1 VTLIVISEKTVEVV
15 EEGSGVKVVSGV
27 TVVTVKMV
35 GKCNVKLVVV
45 VGTVVREVG
54 PSLV

>member
-1 VTLIVISEKTVEVV
+1 MTLIVISEKTVEVV